1 MNFQGIAS
9 QAKYVVPVFF
19 IFMGG
24 LFASIGWG
32 EPSRLGGT
40 FTAMGL
46 AFIVFGLVLL
56 ITNRRAYGKRRP
68 KD

>member
-1 MNFQGIAS
+1 
-9 QAKYVVPVFF
+9 VFF